1 MPNILF
7 VETSPRAGKS
17 ISSKYAQQLLQIMD
31 SKLGSSN
38 ITSIDLNSLSP
49 DFVDQHWLEWN
60 YGDRDN
66 MTEEGKTKM
75 QENEIYSDQILNTD
89 YIVISTPIYNFS
101 VPALLKAWMDH
112 LSIPRKTFKFQDG
125 KQFGLVSNIKK
136 VIVVSSSGQ
145 DLKSMATEGK
155 DYFSGLL
162 KTFFGSLGV
171 RDVEI
176 LGFSDRNLVLNEKL
190 EKDLDKVI

>member
-1 MPNILF
+1 MTNILF

>member
-1 MPNILF
+1 MTNILF

-60 YGDRDN
+60 YGDRNN

-75 QENEIYSDQILNTD
+75 QENEIYSDQILNAD
-89 YIVISTPIYNFS
+89 YIIISTPIYNFS

-125 KQFGLVSNIKK
+125 KQVGLVSNIKK

-190 EKDLDKVI
+190 EKGLENLV